1 MSNNSNIKTT
11 SKNIILYGPP
21 GTGKTYSTVKRAVDI
36 IDGENKKYKT
46 DKDYLNRYKELKEA
60 GLIEFTTFHQSYGYE
75 DFIEGIRPVM
85 GDKDNASDLKY
96 EIHDGVFKAFC
107 KKEQILKEKII
118 NKNIVVKENSTVWA
132 VRPAQKNEEK
142 NYISECISKR
152 YIQYGD
158 TVGVDTFLNEMNI
171 GDMVLLYTGNYE
183 TNEKD
188 FSKIE
193 KIKKVGAIGIIT
205 GACENV
211 QETNKDYPYRRKVIW
226 LKEIRKE
233 VDVKAISCGGILKI
247 TDEKITPDYIID
259 TFNLADKFETEV
271 YNKVFIIDE
280 INRGNI
286 SKIFGE
292 LITLI
297 EDTKRLG
304 ASDQQSV
311 KLPYSNEDFG
321 VPDNVYIIGTMN
333 TADRS
338 IAALDTALR
347 RRFDFEEMIPN
358 SSLLDGVV
366 VKDVD
371 IKQMLDKINERIEVL
386 YDREHQIGHAYF
398 MELKEKQKE
407 DLKINKLGSIFKYKI
422 IPLLQEYFYEDYEKI
437 RLVLGDNK
445 KAEEFQFI
453 KKETPKYKELF
464 GEESDFDTDELINYS
479 INENAFSK
487 PEAYIKIYKKSTNNP

>member
-85 GDKDNASDLKY
+85 SDKDKASDLKY

-107 KKEQILKEKII
+107 NKK
-118 NKNIVVKENSTVWA
+118 NTNVWA
-132 VRPAQKNEEK
+132 VRPGYPKDEEAFIK
-142 NYISECISKR
+142 PSINDG
-152 YIQYGD
+152 YIQYENNKNKAEQAKI
-158 TVGVDTFLNEMNI
+158 FKNEMKI
-171 GDMVLLYTGNYE
+171 GDIVLLYTADYYE
-183 TNEKD
+183 PKEPDDIKI
-188 FSKIE
+188 SKHH
-193 KIKKVGAIGIIT
+193 IKAVGIIT
-205 GACENV
+205 GAYENV
-211 QETNKDYPYRRKVIW
+211 EKTNKEHPHRRKVIW
-226 LKEIRKE
+226 LNKDIVTANFEE
-233 VDVKAISCGGILKI
+233 
-247 TDEKITPDYIID
+247 EKINTIMNKIIKCYKTLNISDETINADYIIN
-259 TFNLADKFETEV
+259 TFELADKVKIF
-271 YNKVFIIDE
+271 YKKVFIIDE